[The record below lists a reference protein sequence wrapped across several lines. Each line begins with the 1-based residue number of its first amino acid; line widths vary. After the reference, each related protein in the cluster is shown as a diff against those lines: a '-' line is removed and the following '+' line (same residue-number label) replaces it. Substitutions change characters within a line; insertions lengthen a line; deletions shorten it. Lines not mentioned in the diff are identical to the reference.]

1 MHASLAHI
9 SLEYD
14 KHVLSTSW
22 DQQHYWRLKQVK
34 QCILKRLRGEYE
46 CGSIAYFNRLGTPNG
61 LTGFVGVTK
70 SYSKV
75 DQVIH
80 SFIY

>member
-1 MHASLAHI
+1 MH
-9 SLEYD
+9 
-14 KHVLSTSW
+14 
-22 DQQHYWRLKQVK
+22 
-34 QCILKRLRGEYE
+34 LKRLRGEYE